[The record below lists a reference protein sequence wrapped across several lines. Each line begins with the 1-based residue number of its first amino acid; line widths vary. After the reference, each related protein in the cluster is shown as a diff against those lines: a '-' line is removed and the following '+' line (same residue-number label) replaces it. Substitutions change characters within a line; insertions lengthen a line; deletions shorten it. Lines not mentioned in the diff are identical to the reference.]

1 MLDQTRQ
8 AAVCVLIKTVKQN
21 QVLCLRV
28 WGYYKDINCS
38 NYLWSNFVLYAVL
51 TSPPLQCQVRWE
63 DCDIQK
69 TSAIKPYQK
78 ALHWCDWVCAGSAEI
93 HHVFST
99 FLYMH
104 RRLQSVTFTE
114 VTIQPEKRAK
124 ATNLSALVLNK
135 TLTIEVQL

>member
-51 TSPPLQCQVRWE
+51 TSPPCNAKSAGRTVIYRKQV
-63 DCDIQK
+63 Q
-69 TSAIKPYQK
+69 
-78 ALHWCDWVCAGSAEI
+78 
-93 HHVFST
+93 
-99 FLYMH
+99 
-104 RRLQSVTFTE
+104 
-114 VTIQPEKRAK
+114 
-124 ATNLSALVLNK
+124 
-135 TLTIEVQL
+135 